1 MKNTSARAVAALIWM
16 VAGCTVGPSFHRPQ
30 AAVPPQWTTPAARGV
45 SLGVEPQTDLW
56 WKSFKDPELDSLIER
71 AVAANYDLKLA
82 TARVDEARAANG
94 LAKSEYYPQI
104 NGTSSTTRNREFAVA
119 PLPSPG
125 GGVTPSPSLSI
136 SAISEARSMRPG
148 N

>member
-1 MKNTSARAVAALIWM
+1 MRGGEMKTDADWGVAALI
-16 VAGCTVGPSFHRPQ
+16 GLLPGRRVGRNFPRPK

-45 SLGVEPQTDLW
+45 SPGVEPQTDLW
-56 WKSFKDPELDSLIER
+56 WKSFKDPKLDSLIER
-71 AVAANYDLKLA
+71 AVVANYDLKLA

-125 GGVTPSPSLSI
+125 GAVTPKPVASDL
-136 SAISEARSMRPG
+136 
-148 N
+148 